1 MQKPIT
7 VAREEFVTAIV
18 DAINGAELPA
28 FVKLDV
34 LNNCVRELSELAKAQ
49 YKRDLADY
57 ARKEEEQTE

>member
-57 ARKEEEQTE
+57 ARKEEDQTE

>member
-34 LNNCVRELSELAKAQ
+34 LTNCVRELSELAKAQ